1 MESACAG
8 EAGKGFAMVAS
19 EEKGLAD
26 QTQRASE
33 KRAPKALASDG
44 SSWT

>member
-1 MESACAG
+1 
-8 EAGKGFAMVAS
+8 MVAS

-26 QTQRASE
+26 QIQRASE
-33 KRAPKALASDG
+33 KRASEERATKEFASDG